1 MKKEIIKR
9 LEKEKLDFWKLEVAE
24 IEMKNIYFEKDEEE
38 SYISGK
44 RTDYLVTV
52 YKKIG
57 EKIGEASVTIKEK
70 SEINEKIKEV
80 IAAAKLIKNPYYT
93 PFEKYSNYPKLKKAK
108 ELPSYEEIKK
118 KVREAY
124 DEIKKTDAKLNALE
138 VFTKKSK
145 INVTTSIGQELSEEH
160 NSAYAECVVTVKGKR
175 GEMEYV
181 PMRSESNLNQIDL
194 RSFVKNCYINA
205 KDISNSTSPR
215 MFRGK
220 VILSGD
226 ALAEFIVPTIH
237 ENPIIIHSSAKM
249 KYLNIS
255 KLELGKNFEK
265 IKADKITMKSNPLI
279 EGGLRNSAFD
289 SNLVPA
295 RELDIIKDGVFTNF
309 FASKR
314 YADYLKIKPTGPLG
328 NIELGTGKISAD
340 EFYKDGVCEI
350 VGFSSFA
357 PNIYSGDFTAEIR
370 LGYYI
375 KDGKKTPF
383 KGGMLV
389 GNYFKLMANV
399 VLSKEKFFKSGYYG
413 PKAIMFNDAVISGL

>member
-1 MKKEIIKR
+1 
-9 LEKEKLDFWKLEVAE
+9 
-24 IEMKNIYFEKDEEE
+24 
-38 SYISGK
+38 
-44 RTDYLVTV
+44 
-52 YKKIG
+52 
-57 EKIGEASVTIKEK
+57 
-70 SEINEKIKEV
+70 
-80 IAAAKLIKNPYYT
+80 
-93 PFEKYSNYPKLKKAK
+93 
-108 ELPSYEEIKK
+108 
-118 KVREAY
+118 
-124 DEIKKTDAKLNALE
+124 
-138 VFTKKSK
+138 
-145 INVTTSIGQELSEEH
+145 
-160 NSAYAECVVTVKGKR
+160 
-175 GEMEYV
+175 MEYV